1 MKHILYL
8 LLVLP
13 ALLFS
18 QQKVSGSILE
28 LQNNKEVSLPFA
40 NVFWLNSQVGTVT
53 DIDGNFSI
61 EFSAQ
66 YSKLVVSYVGYTTD
80 TITVTNPNTTIRH
93 LLRSKGTLDEVVLT
107 TRIKATSR
115 SYLGAENVINISSAE
130 LLKAAC
136 CNLSES
142 FETNPSIDVNFAD
155 AITGVRQI
163 RLLGLTS
170 PYTVITTENIPS
182 VRGASQAYGLSF
194 IPGTW
199 VESIQITKGA
209 GSVVNSFESIAG
221 QINAELVKPSTDNKI
236 FVNAFG
242 ALGGRQELNVH
253 LNTKLTDTWSTG
265 VYLHGNTRDKKND
278 RNEDGFLDNPLAK
291 QINFM
296 NRWQY
301 ANPKTGFVSFITLNY
316 LKDDKQV
323 GQTGFVPNR
332 DRGTTNFWGGEV
344 DTQRAGFTAKLG
356 YVTPSAPYQS
366 IGIQVAGNRHEQNS
380 YFGLREYNIQH
391 DSGYVSGIF
400 NSIIGDSRHTFKT
413 GITATYDDYKELVES
428 TNYTRTEQSL
438 GAFFEY
444 SFDDLENFTMTT
456 GLRVDTHNLL
466 GTFVTPRF
474 HARYTPWNKAALRA
488 SFGRGKRS
496 ATIFTENQSLFAT
509 SRAISITDNGG
520 PIYGLDPEIAWNY
533 GVSFLQ
539 GFTVFDRKAELS
551 VDFYRTDFQNQVV
564 VDWEDPNQ
572 IRFYNAQN
580 ATTANSLQVDLSYAI
595 LERLDFRTT
604 YKYYDVQTDYTIGR
618 LAKALTPEHRFF
630 ANLSYQTLLYKDA
643 QWKFDATYNWLSSQ
657 RLPSTQTNEAPYR
670 LPQSTP
676 SLGTLNTQITKV
688 FSSKFE
694 IYVGAENITDQR
706 QENPILDAQNPF
718 GSNFDTTFV
727 YGPIFGANYYAGLR
741 YKIN

>member
-1 MKHILYL
+1 
-8 LLVLP
+8 
-13 ALLFS
+13 
-18 QQKVSGSILE
+18 
-28 LQNNKEVSLPFA
+28 
-40 NVFWLNSQVGTVT
+40 
-53 DIDGNFSI
+53 
-61 EFSAQ
+61 
-66 YSKLVVSYVGYTTD
+66 
-80 TITVTNPNTTIRH
+80 
-93 LLRSKGTLDEVVLT
+93 
-107 TRIKATSR
+107 
-115 SYLGAENVINISSAE
+115 
-130 LLKAAC
+130 
-136 CNLSES
+136 
-142 FETNPSIDVNFAD
+142 
-155 AITGVRQI
+155 
-163 RLLGLTS
+163 
-170 PYTVITTENIPS
+170 
-182 VRGASQAYGLSF
+182 
-194 IPGTW
+194 
-199 VESIQITKGA
+199 
-209 GSVVNSFESIAG
+209 
-221 QINAELVKPSTDNKI
+221 
-236 FVNAFG
+236 
-242 ALGGRQELNVH
+242 
-253 LNTKLTDTWSTG
+253 
-265 VYLHGNTRDKKND
+265 
-278 RNEDGFLDNPLAK
+278 
-291 QINFM
+291 M

-301 ANPKTGFVSFITLNY
+301 ANPKTGFVSFISLNY

-366 IGIQVAGNRHEQNS
+366 IGVQVAGNRHEQNS

-413 GITATYDDYKELVES
+413 GITAAYDDYKELVES
-428 TNYTRTEQSL
+428 TNYNRTEQSL

-456 GLRVDTHNLL
+456 GLRIDTHNLL

-551 VDFYRTDFQNQVV
+551 MDFYRTDFQNQVV

-604 YKYYDVQTDYTIGR
+604 YKYYDVQTDYAIGR

-630 ANLSYQTLLYKDA
+630 ANLSYQTLLYKEA

-676 SLGTLNTQITKV
+676 SLGTLNAQITKV